1 MTAPDTET
9 DTPLQESVR
18 ASEPIPAPPEPADLD
33 LHDKSL
39 YFGRELSW
47 LDFSDRVLQLVEDPS
62 QRLLERVKMAAI
74 WSSNLDEFFQIR
86 VAGVHDQIDAGLV
99 DPGPDGLTPTQ
110 TIDAIRE
117 RVLDQ
122 QQRLEDTVLGTL
134 FPALA
139 HKGVRLLS
147 MDEISDA
154 DRTALGERFRRQ
166 IFPVLTP
173 LAVGPGRPF
182 PYISSLSLSLAVLVR
197 DPVRDEQSFARVKVP
212 TEMLPRFVALDN
224 DPMAFVALEE
234 VIAANLDALFPGME
248 IVEHGF
254 FRVTRDADFEVSDE
268 ADDLLQAVEAEL
280 RRRRFG
286 EAVRLEVG
294 VDIDAGVR
302 AQLTEAL
309 DLEPR
314 QVYVVDG
321 LLDTGDL
328 WQIYGLRGF
337 TELRDPPWTPVTQP
351 RLQGKESEH
360 VNFLAEM
367 RRGDIL
373 VHHPYDSFATSVE
386 RFVEQAVADP
396 DVLAI
401 KQTVYRTSDDS
412 PLVPALI
419 RATERGKQAV
429 CMVELKA
436 RFDER
441 ANITWARA
449 LEEAGVHVV
458 YGHPGLKTHAK
469 CILVVRREGDGVRHY
484 VHVGTGNYHPKTAR
498 LYTDFG
504 LFTCD
509 EQIGSDVAD
518 MFNFLTGLARP
529 EGYRKL
535 IIAPNRMRE
544 SIIDEIDATV
554 AAHEA
559 GETARIRLKMNSLV
573 DRRII
578 RALYRASRAGVPVDL
593 NVRGICCLR
602 PGVPGVSETIRV
614 VSVLGRFLEHSRV
627 YSFERGDELH
637 VLIGSADL
645 MPRNL
650 DTRVELLAPVEDPT
664 LLEDIVDTLDR
675 SLETDDGAWELC
687 CDGSWAKR
695 TPGDPPHSVQREL
708 MLKHGARASEGAPA
722 DDE

>member
-1 MTAPDTET
+1 MTTPEIET
-9 DTPLQESVR
+9 DHPLQESVS
-18 ASEPIPAPPEPADLD
+18 ASEPVPEPPEPEDLD
-33 LHDKSL
+33 LHDTSL

-47 LDFSDRVLQLVEDPS
+47 LDFNDRVLGLVEDPS
-62 QRLLERVKMAAI
+62 QPLLERVKLAAI

-99 DPGPDGLTPTQ
+99 DKGPDGLTPSQ
-110 TIDAIRE
+110 TLDAIRAG
-117 RVLDQ
+117 VLAQ
-122 QQRLEDTVLGTL
+122 QQRLEEAVLGTL

-139 HKGVRLLS
+139 EHGIRIVGWG
-147 MDEISDA
+147 DISDA
-154 DRTALGERFRRQ
+154 DREALAERFRRQ

-173 LAVGPGRPF
+173 LAVGAGRPF
-182 PYISSLSLSLAVLVR
+182 PYISSLSLSLAVVVR
-197 DPVRDEQSFARVKVP
+197 DPLRDEQTFARVKVP
-212 TEMLPRFVALDN
+212 TEMLPRFVALDD
-224 DPMAFVALEE
+224 DPLTFVTLEE
-234 VIAANLDALFPGME
+234 VIAANLGSLFPGME

-294 VDIDAGVR
+294 VDLDPDVR
-302 AQLTEAL
+302 QLLTDAL
-309 DLEPR
+309 DVEPR
-314 QVYVVDG
+314 QVYIVDG

-337 TELRDPPWTPVTQP
+337 SELREPPWTPVTQP

-360 VNFLAEM
+360 VGFLAEM

-458 YGHPGLKTHAK
+458 YGQPGLKTHAK

-484 VHVGTGNYHPKTAR
+484 VHIGTGNYHPKTAR

-509 EQIGSDVAD
+509 EKIGADVAD
-518 MFNFLTGLARP
+518 MFNFLTGLGRP
-529 EGYRKL
+529 EGYRKVL
-535 IIAPNRMRE
+535 IAPNGMRE
-544 SIIDEIDATV
+544 GIIEEINKTI
-554 AAHEA
+554 AAHER
-559 GETARIRLKMNSLV
+559 GGPARIRLKMNSLV

-578 RALYRASRAGVPVDL
+578 RALYRASRAGVQVDL

-602 PGVPGVSETIRV
+602 PGVEGVSENIRV

-627 YSFERGDELH
+627 YSFERNGETR

-650 DTRVELLAPVEDPT
+650 DTRVELLTPVEDDVLRED
-664 LLEDIVDTLDR
+664 LLDTIDR
-675 SLETDDGAWELC
+675 SLATDVGAWELC
-687 CDGSWAKR
+687 SDGSWARR
-695 TPGDPPHSVQREL
+695 TPSDPPHSVQREL
-708 MLKHGARASEGAPA
+708 MLKHVARASEGAQA
-722 DDE
+722 EE